1 MVHRVH
7 LRPDAARSLFR
18 RRTAIVLA
26 ALGALGG
33 LVALSGCGSGLRNG
47 SEARADVDAT
57 THPSC
62 ASAALQ
68 ALAGVGR
75 RVYNRGLA
83 GERTVGAMRTITSS
97 AALRTAVEAGDASAT
112 RAVARS
118 LLATGRMTNLRVTA
132 GGRVLADLGGAAVAP
147 LTGKLTGAAGKP
159 IASFQT
165 SVWADSGLIAELDG
179 IAEAQAVV
187 RSVGSAP
194 NAGRQIAGTD
204 ALPPGEIPPQ
214 GTLTRSGIAYQFTS
228 FTARA
233 YPAGDP
239 LRVYLIRPVA
249 STSKLCGA
257 NDEETTYNT
266 VSHIA
271 RLIYDGEAGRRTH
284 AQIARVQQNQPL
296 LRAVARKDPAATRAA
311 IEALLHEH
319 VVRLRVSAG
328 GRLLSDVGGPF
339 VLAPVTAPLRA
350 GGRKI
355 GSFVMSIQDDEGYK
369 RLAKRLAGLDVLM
382 YMGSRLVKSTIGMS
396 PGTIPASGP
405 VSYRGRRFRAY
416 TFTAQAFPTGPL
428 RITVLIP
435 MPYS

>member
-1 MVHRVH
+1 MVHRVYP
-7 LRPDAARSLFR
+7 RPAAARSR
-18 RRTAIVLA
+18 RRGAAIALA
-26 ALGALGG
+26 ALAVLGG
-33 LVALSGCGSGLRNG
+33 LVALSGCGSSLRDG
-47 SEARADVDAT
+47 SDARADVDAT

-62 ASAALQ
+62 ASTVLQ
-68 ALAGVGR
+68 ALAGVGT
-75 RVYNRGLA
+75 RVYSRGLA
-83 GERTVGAMRTITSS
+83 GERTVGAMRMITGS
-97 AALRTAVEAGDASAT
+97 AALRRAVEAGDASAT
-112 RAVARS
+112 RAAARS
-118 LLATGRMTNLRVTA
+118 LLATGHMTNLRVTA
-132 GGRVLADLGGAAVAP
+132 AGRVLADLGGAAVAP

-165 SVWADSGLIAELDG
+165 SVWADSGLIAELNG
-179 IAEAQAVV
+179 IAEAQTVV

-194 NAGRQIAGTD
+194 NAARHIAGTV
-204 ALPPGEIPPQ
+204 ALPPGEIPPR
-214 GTLTRSGIAYQFTS
+214 GTLTRSGTAYQFTS
-228 FTARA
+228 FAARA

-257 NDEETTYNT
+257 SDEDTAYNT
-266 VSHIA
+266 ISHIA
-271 RLIYDGEAGRRTH
+271 HLIYDGEAGRRTH
-284 AQIARVQQNQPL
+284 AQIARVQHTRPL

-339 VLAPVTAPLRA
+339 VLAPVTAPLRL
-350 GGRKI
+350 GGRTI

-369 RLAKRLAGLDVLM
+369 RLAQRLAGLDVLM

-396 PGTIPASGP
+396 PGPIPRSGP
-405 VSYRGRRFRAY
+405 VSYGGKRYRAY
-416 TFTAQAFPTGPL
+416 TFTAKAFPSGPL